1 VIEVRDK
8 STAELLGTISDED
21 LQVLIDH
28 LEETTSGD
36 QDYYVDDATIDM
48 LAQEGASA
56 SLTDFL
62 RRALLGRE
70 GIDIEWSRR

>member
-1 VIEVRDK
+1 MIEVRDK